1 LGLSITRSGCPLTAA
16 QPQLQGRALARCV
29 QWKREVPQWLA
40 AHREVR
46 TVFVAQHS
54 GSRGTA
60 RGGQDAFAA
69 QAAGFRRAWR
79 TLPSSVERI
88 VVLRDTPTMPGTMPT
103 CVEQALSD
111 HRGAAAACDAPRS
124 AALPPDPAVAAAR
137 AETARVRSIDL
148 SRYFC
153 DERRCPPVI
162 GGALVYKD
170 VESHLTDVYAAT
182 LGPFLRREVDALMRD
197 WG

>member
-1 LGLSITRSGCPLTAA
+1 MPR
-16 QPQLQGRALARCV
+16 
-29 QWKREVPQWLA
+29 WLA
-40 AHREVR
+40 AHRHVS

-69 QAAGFRRAWR
+69 QVAGFRGAWQ
-79 TLPSSVERI
+79 TLPASVKQI
-88 VVLRDTPTMPGTMPT
+88 VVLRDTPTMPGTTPT
-103 CVEQALSD
+103 CVEQAISD
-111 HRGAAAACDAPRS
+111 HRSAATACDAPRS
-124 AALPPDPAVAAAR
+124 AALPPDPALAAAR
-137 AETARVRSIDL
+137 DAPARVRSIDL

-182 LGPFLRREVDALMRD
+182 LGPFLRREVDALMSDRR
-197 WG
+197 

>member
-1 LGLSITRSGCPLTAA
+1 MPR
-16 QPQLQGRALARCV
+16 
-29 QWKREVPQWLA
+29 WLA
-40 AHREVR
+40 AHREVS

-54 GSRGTA
+54 GSRDTVRAG
-60 RGGQDAFAA
+60 RDAFAA
-69 QAAGFRRAWR
+69 EVDGFRSAWR

-88 VVLRDTPTMPGTMPT
+88 VVLRDTPTMPGTTPT
-103 CVEQALSD
+103 CVQRALSD
-111 HRGAAAACDAPRS
+111 HRRAATACDAPRA

-137 AETARVRSIDL
+137 LESDRVRRIDL

-153 DERRCPPVI
+153 DARRCPPVI

-182 LGPFLRREVDALMRD
+182 LAPFLRREVDAAMRD
-197 WG
+197 

>member
-1 LGLSITRSGCPLTAA
+1 M
-16 QPQLQGRALARCV
+16 
-29 QWKREVPQWLA
+29 
-40 AHREVR
+40 R

-69 QAAGFRRAWR
+69 QVAGFASAWH
-79 TLPSSVERI
+79 TLPASVEHV
-88 VVLRDTPTMPGTMPT
+88 VVLRDTPDDARHDADLRRAGDLRPP
-103 CVEQALSD
+103 Q
-111 HRGAAAACDAPRS
+111 RGDGVRRAAQRR
-124 AALPPDPAVAAAR
+124 AAAR
-137 AETARVRSIDL
+137 PRRGRGARDETARVRAIDL
-148 SRYFC
+148 SRFFC

-182 LGPFLRREVDALMRD
+182 LGPVLRREVDALMSD
-197 WG
+197 WR